1 MRYSLPFWLLWVAFV
16 AYAFLL
22 APPDNPDETW
32 ALIQNL
38 STGNIEGI
46 NPVIVALFNLM
57 GIWPIIYGCL
67 LFIDGRSQRIWAF
80 PFAIAAFAVGAFA
93 LLPYLALRKP
103 RQPFVGE
110 KNWFLAIQDS
120 RWLALALTLGALPLL
135 GFAILQGDWAA
146 FFQQWQ
152 TSRFIHVMTLDFCM
166 LWLLFPVLMVDDM
179 AKRGMTSRSLWWA
192 ISFIPMVGAL
202 GYLLARSPL
211 PSAPDGSTSPADSY
225 ATPSSPS
232 AS

>member
-16 AYAFLL
+16 GYAFLL
-22 APPDNPDETW
+22 APPDDPDVTW

-57 GIWPIIYGCL
+57 GIWPLIYGCV
-67 LFIDGRSQRIWAF
+67 LFIDGRSQKIWAF
-80 PFAIAAFAVGAFA
+80 PFAIASFAVGAFA
-93 LLPYLALRKP
+93 LLPYLALRQP
-103 RQPFVGE
+103 RKPFVGK
-110 KNWFLAIQDS
+110 KNWFLKIQDS

-135 GFAILQGDWAA
+135 GFAILQGDWAD

-166 LWLLFPVLMVDDM
+166 LWLLFPVLMVDDR
-179 AKRGMTSRSLWWA
+179 AKRGMGGRSLWWA

-202 GYLLARSPL
+202 VYLLARPPL
-211 PSAPDGSTSPADSY
+211 SEAPDESPSPTDSY
-225 ATPSSPS
+225 ASPSSPPVS
-232 AS
+232 